1 MLLSHLNYSRYVG
14 MEGLS
19 KPLIQSCY
27 FRQLIILGDLV
38 CKFLSANSSLHPPS
52 YMSIPPVCSLVEG
65 WITSCGSAAGV
76 GRGECDSWFL
86 FVLPLPSLALL
97 VCFHKCNK

>member
-19 KPLIQSCY
+19 KPLIQ
-27 FRQLIILGDLV
+27 ILGDLV

-52 YMSIPPVCSLVEG
+52 YMSIPPVCSLAKG

-86 FVLPLPSLALL
+86 FVLPLPSLALP
-97 VCFHKCNK
+97 VCFHKCNE